1 MSINTHIHLNIR
13 SQARNMVNSLVEV
26 NWIFMIR
33 RGRIQNRWLSTCGKG
48 KVMYLF
54 IHNMYRKIVVWRLGG
69 GKGGGAG
76 VIYENIPSIFSPH
89 VPFPLDSY
97 HLYFTPLFFTELKEK
112 RFFNRKTIAALN
124 YKIQQMFFIPLP
136 SMQLK

>member
-1 MSINTHIHLNIR
+1 MILCVFLTKNVHLCIIEKGLKSTLSNTHIHLNIR

-54 IHNMYRKIVVWRLGG
+54 IHNMYRKIVVWRLGE
-69 GKGGGAG
+69 GKGGGGAG
-76 VIYENIPSIFSPH
+76 VIYENIPSLLPP
-89 VPFPLDSY
+89 PFPFRFISY
-97 HLYFTPLFFTELKEK
+97 LLHSFILY
-112 RFFNRKTIAALN
+112 RV
-124 YKIQQMFFIPLP
+124 
-136 SMQLK
+136 